1 MANWKK
7 LLVSGSNISQLSNDA
22 GYLTSATAFNAF
34 VTASVNGTP
43 LIADSTT
50 DTLSFVTGS
59 AGTGLTI
66 VGTAGTDTIT
76 FNLSAIP
83 NTSLAN
89 DGITIAGQD
98 TSLGGSITADTIAGQ
113 ISNDTIT
120 NAQLANES
128 VSFGGVSLNLG
139 QTDATPAFDL
149 QDATNYS
156 FGALTNLPTLI
167 SGSGQ
172 VDGASITNNT
182 VGFGGVSVALGSSD
196 NTPAFNL
203 SDATDYPYSS
213 LASIPNGIVSAS
225 AEGSSQG
232 QITLNG
238 VAVNV
243 NALGTND
250 SPTFTNLTL
259 SGDLTVNG
267 ATTTIDTTNLTVSD
281 KFILLNSG
289 SATATD
295 ESGIIFGGSNG
306 TRGNGAALVWNGDY
320 NSNDGR
326 LAIANSVNSD
336 ATSATVSYYVG
347 GVFDGNEADA
357 ATAQADHR
365 GNIRVDSSDDIWIYV

>member
-34 VTASVNGTP
+34 VTASVNGVP

-50 DTLSFVTGS
+50 DSLNFVTGS

-66 VGTAGTDTIT
+66 VGNAGNDTIT
-76 FNLSAIP
+76 FDLSGIP
-83 NTSLAN
+83 NSVLAN
-89 DGITIAGQD
+89 D
-98 TSLGGSITADTIAGQ
+98 
-113 ISNDTIT
+113 
-120 NAQLANES
+120 S

-156 FGALTNLPTLI
+156 FAALTNLPTLI

-172 VDGASITNNT
+172 VDGSSIGNNT

-243 NALGTND
+243 NALGTDD

-267 ATTTIDTTNLTVSD
+267 ATTTIDTTNLTVAD

-306 TRGNGAALVWNGDY
+306 TRGNGAALIWNGDY

-365 GNIRVDSSDDIWIYV
+365 GNIRVDTSDDIWIYV